1 MQTLLLVIT
10 LGSLA
15 MTIVL
20 AAILVRLIR
29 FERRREAVRVDLLRE
44 MADEASDDGEVDRS
58 GVQLPAVDQRGFDRP
73 EIDRPELDLPAV
85 EAPDFRLRDTVD
97 VAPARAS
104 ADLFA
109 HSEQGSAWPRR
120 AAVAAAIAALIVAG
134 VFGLGRPSAP
144 AGAPRSDVPT
154 ATTGASPPQTPAL
167 LELLSL
173 KQTQEGGALTITGL
187 VQNPRDGAALSKIV
201 ATAMLFDSDGTFLAS
216 GRAPLDFTVLR
227 PGDESGFVIT
237 VPVKAPVA
245 RYRVGFRNEDGQVIG
260 HIDRRTASTLATGT
274 ANASV
279 PARGTS

>member
-44 MADEASDDGEVDRS
+44 MADEASDYGEVDRS
-58 GVQLPAVDQRGFDRP
+58 DVDFPAGDQRGFDRS
-73 EIDRPELDLPAV
+73 EIDRPAV
-85 EAPDFRLRDTVD
+85 EAPDFRLRDTID

-109 HSEQGSAWPRR
+109 HSEQGAAWPRR

-134 VFGLGRPSAP
+134 VFGLRRPSAP

-245 RYRVGFRNEDGQVIG
+245 RYRVGFRNEDGHVIG

>member
-44 MADEASDDGEVDRS
+44 MADEASDYGEVDRS
-58 GVQLPAVDQRGFDRP
+58 DVHFPAGDQRGFDRP
-73 EIDRPELDLPAV
+73 EIDRPAV
-85 EAPDFRLRDTVD
+85 EAPDFRLRDVVD

-109 HSEQGSAWPRR
+109 HSEQGAAWPRR

-134 VFGLGRPSAP
+134 VFGLRRPSAP

-245 RYRVGFRNEDGQVIG
+245 RYRVGFRNEDGHVIG

-274 ANASV
+274 ANVSV

>member
-44 MADEASDDGEVDRS
+44 MADEASDYGEVDRS
-58 GVQLPAVDQRGFDRP
+58 DVHFPAGDQRGFDRS
-73 EIDRPELDLPAV
+73 EIDRPAV
-85 EAPDFRLRDTVD
+85 EAPDFRLRDTID

-120 AAVAAAIAALIVAG
+120 AAVAAAIAVLIVAG
-134 VFGLGRPSAP
+134 VFGLRRPSAP
-144 AGAPRSDVPT
+144 AGAPRSDVPM

-245 RYRVGFRNEDGQVIG
+245 RYRVGFRNEDGHVIG

-274 ANASV
+274 ANVSV